1 MTVAENIICWFAMS
15 APYQKEFLPGERKES
30 RLQNP
35 IIFEYLLYWLLI
47 LLGLVPF
54 VAGAY
59 VYLRYQPPVYAV
71 SSELLL
77 WLWQIRSLWQVWLW
91 QEVWVWIREP
101 LLSKYEGREKKRCKC
116 GSGGGEGGA
125 CLGKLRKLRTFIFGN
140 LRLNVYIC
148 ELET

>member
-91 QEVWVWIREP
+91 QEVWVWIREEVVFLP
-101 LLSKYEGREKKRCKC
+101 TKVVPPPYLLPTSSLCIDREEVGRR
-116 GSGGGEGGA
+116 
-125 CLGKLRKLRTFIFGN
+125 
-140 LRLNVYIC
+140 
-148 ELET
+148 